1 MPITTLKTEDTD
13 VRLLVKRLYPG
24 LDEIAWEKIETAVRK
39 ENPHLAEIE
48 GLLPG
53 VVVKV
58 PRIPGITG
66 RAGAENDTPIEDL
79 QDALLEAVKEFKKD
93 TMQQMTVRAGKI
105 ADQRKILQENQIRQA
120 IDKHGQEAKG
130 LGKQLAATLTAR
142 TKDLDLEKKQQNTV
156 VGKVLKDLESLSQW
170 G

>member
-48 GLLPG
+48 GLRPG
-53 VVVKV
+53 VVIKV

-66 RAGAENDTPIEDL
+66 RAEAENDTPIEVI
-79 QDALLEAVKEFKKD
+79 QEALLEAVKEFKMD
-93 TMQQMTVRAGKI
+93 TMQHLATLAGKI
-105 ADQRKILQENQIRQA
+105 GDQRKVLQENQIRQV
-120 IDKHGQEAKG
+120 IDKQGQEAKD

-156 VGKVLKDLESLSQW
+156 VAKILDDLKSLSQW